1 MKYLLLMIILLNACG
16 SEKKEIKSR
25 EACKSD
31 SCSVQSED
39 NVLDAANNP
48 TSTPSPST
56 ATTPSPSNTS
66 DQAVD
71 PSLGNNTDQTISQAN
86 VGTDS
91 CQKHCQWVPSETW
104 GYNPGCSS
112 CQQTGLNQ
120 CATYCQHVQRDV
132 WSITAGCKQCSK

>member
-48 TSTPSPST
+48 TSTPSHQLPPHL
-56 ATTPSPSNTS
+56 ALLIP
-66 DQAVD
+66 QIR
-71 PSLGNNTDQTISQAN
+71 L
-86 VGTDS
+86 
-91 CQKHCQWVPSETW
+91 
-104 GYNPGCSS
+104 
-112 CQQTGLNQ
+112 
-120 CATYCQHVQRDV
+120 
-132 WSITAGCKQCSK
+132 